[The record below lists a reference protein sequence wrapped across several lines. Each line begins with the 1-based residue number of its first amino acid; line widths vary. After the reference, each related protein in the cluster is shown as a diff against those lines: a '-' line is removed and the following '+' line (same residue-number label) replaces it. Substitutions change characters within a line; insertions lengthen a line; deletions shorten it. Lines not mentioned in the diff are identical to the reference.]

1 MPWLEKAESQLDS
14 LRPTSFKK
22 KDIERQLKELQ
33 NFRND
38 VWRHSGE
45 YENNRTQGD
54 TFLGACDIDKDV
66 VRNELTSMKERWDAL
81 NNGNFILL
89 VALRYSLRKFTK

>member
-1 MPWLEKAESQLDS
+1 MPWLEQAEAKLEG

-33 NFRND
+33 AFRNE

-45 YENNRTQGD
+45 YENNRALGD
-54 TFLGACDIDKDV
+54 TFLGACDMDKEV
-66 VRNELTSMKERWDAL
+66 VRNELANMKQRWDAL
-81 NNGNFILL
+81 NNGE
-89 VALRYSLRKFTK
+89 YTE